1 MQSKNT
7 MSQLQFIK
15 IEEKKVVMHEVI
27 GGHGSALLEL
37 NKKFDAHVCY
47 TVSKNPFLTQYTAR
61 KGRKRQINTT

>member
-37 NKKFDAHVCY
+37 NKKFDAHLCY
-47 TVSKNPFLTQYTAR
+47 TVSKNLF
-61 KGRKRQINTT
+61 

>member
-15 IEEKKVVMHEVI
+15 IEEKKVMHEVI

-37 NKKFDAHVCY
+37 NKKFDAHLCY
-47 TVSKNPFLTQYTAR
+47 TVSKNLF
-61 KGRKRQINTT
+61 